1 MAYGKTCLIIDSRK
15 MVKISIDGPALKIC
29 MESQSPRL
37 FPLRRL
43 SRIHIIGDPTSGL
56 NALLYCAEHQVP
68 VAFFTAKGKLRCQL
82 FFPVFE
88 GNFISHWIEH
98 VEWLHHEKLRLL
110 APIGIISGS
119 NESRAKLAEEMFNK
133 ICKYAIGESQYKLAT
148 DWLMGMLA
156 TQMSQIIVNHGIAN
170 QSRSKK
176 KLMDDL
182 LPLYRVWIKH
192 SLSNAL
198 KTEKLNISAATMS
211 ALYQQLSEDID
222 YQLRRS
228 LTQLS
233 SRLEAII

>member
-1 MAYGKTCLIIDSRK
+1 
-15 MVKISIDGPALKIC
+15 
-29 MESQSPRL
+29 
-37 FPLRRL
+37 
-43 SRIHIIGDPTSGL
+43 
-56 NALLYCAEHQVP
+56 
-68 VAFFTAKGKLRCQL
+68 
-82 FFPVFE
+82 
-88 GNFISHWIEH
+88 
-98 VEWLHHEKLRLL
+98 
-110 APIGIISGS
+110 
-119 NESRAKLAEEMFNK
+119 EEMFNK